1 MLDFAAPSGFSPLA
15 EVVQRTLPIVR
26 EARAARRLRI
36 AGLHGAARAFF
47 LARCFD
53 LAPTPTLC
61 VLPTLEAAEAFA
73 DDLRLFLGDRDGEE
87 RRVHVYP
94 AWDVPP
100 FEGLSPSNEILA
112 AQIEGLYHLLST
124 TNPIL
129 VAPVEALA
137 QRVFP
142 QEELISATLSIQAGR
157 EIILSD
163 LMEHLVQWGYR
174 RVPLVEE
181 KGEVGVRGGIIDL
194 FPPLAD
200 QPLRIEFFDNTV
212 ESIRTFDPASQR
224 STGQL
229 EEISLLPMR
238 FFSSRCLQAGRRPVE
253 DAMADTEMPY
263 REQQRIAENL
273 KSGLPF
279 PGAEFLLPYL
289 YPTLESVADYLP
301 RGVVVWMVDPGNG
314 QAMLQ
319 THWDG
324 LGEYAREAVSAG
336 RLTPPPERLFCT
348 EAELTARLSAYCT
361 ISLLGVENVETDL
374 SASSTLLT
382 ELKPPP
388 HAKGGDRSLAP
399 LVARINHWRDEDF
412 QVLLVVSS
420 TAQAAH
426 LQNLLLGHELRLPL
440 QATPQ
445 WDSFAASSSAGIA
458 IGRLSQGFSL
468 PDDRLAVIAE
478 EEIFGEK
485 RHRRRSRPR
494 PVADYLTGLG
504 QLAAG
509 DYVVH
514 VDHGIARYQGL
525 RHLSV
530 AGTDGDYLH
539 LEYAGGDRLYLPVE
553 RINLVQKYTG
563 ADGRAPSLDKLG
575 GQAWEKVKRKT
586 REAILAMARELLE
599 VHAVR
604 ESTAR
609 PPVAKLDGD
618 YEEFVARFPFEET
631 SGQRAA
637 IEDVL
642 ADLRTDKPM
651 DRLVCGDVGY
661 GKTEIALRAA
671 FLAVQGGKQVAV
683 LVPTTILA
691 QQHAETFTRRFA
703 EYPVRIELLNR
714 FRTAQEVKTVVQ
726 GLASGVVDIVVGTH
740 RLLQRDILFK
750 NLGLVIIDEEH
761 RFGVSHKEKIKKL
774 RHLVDV
780 LTLSATPIPRT
791 LNMALM
797 GLRDLSVLETPPVDR
812 KAIRTYVSRYDEGLV
827 RSAILNELGRGG
839 QVFFVH
845 NRVETIE
852 KMARQLRELTPEA
865 TIVIGHGQMPEE
877 ELEKVMLDFLHHR
890 ANVLLCSSII
900 ESGLDIPTA
909 NTIIINRADQ
919 FGLAQLYQ
927 LRGRVGRSATRA
939 YAYLLI
945 PGEHLLT
952 DDARKR
958 LEVLQELDDL
968 GSGFRLA
975 AHDLEIRGAGNLL
988 GREQHGN
995 VAAVG
1000 FELYAQMLEETVQEL
1015 KGGAIQVQIEPEIQ
1029 IGLPAYIPE
1038 AYIPDV
1044 NQRLVFYKKLAN
1056 VKDRTDLED
1065 LAYEMEDRFG
1075 PLPELV
1081 LKFIEV
1087 MDLRRVLREFLVTG
1101 VYRRAEK
1108 VTLHFHPDAPLKG
1121 DRLVA
1126 FVQRDKGRSQLSPDL
1141 RLTYTLKPDEDV
1153 IVAVKALLQQLS
1165 DGA

>member
-1 MLDFAAPSGFSPLA
+1 
-15 EVVQRTLPIVR
+15 
-26 EARAARRLRI
+26 
-36 AGLHGAARAFF
+36 
-47 LARCFD
+47 
-53 LAPTPTLC
+53 
-61 VLPTLEAAEAFA
+61 
-73 DDLRLFLGDRDGEE
+73 
-87 RRVHVYP
+87 
-94 AWDVPP
+94 
-100 FEGLSPSNEILA
+100 
-112 AQIEGLYHLLST
+112 
-124 TNPIL
+124 
-129 VAPVEALA
+129 
-137 QRVFP
+137 
-142 QEELISATLSIQAGR
+142 
-157 EIILSD
+157 
-163 LMEHLVQWGYR
+163 
-174 RVPLVEE
+174 
-181 KGEVGVRGGIIDL
+181 
-194 FPPLAD
+194 
-200 QPLRIEFFDNTV
+200 
-212 ESIRTFDPASQR
+212 
-224 STGQL
+224 
-229 EEISLLPMR
+229 
-238 FFSSRCLQAGRRPVE
+238 
-253 DAMADTEMPY
+253 
-263 REQQRIAENL
+263 
-273 KSGLPF
+273 
-279 PGAEFLLPYL
+279 
-289 YPTLESVADYLP
+289 
-301 RGVVVWMVDPGNG
+301 
-314 QAMLQ
+314 
-319 THWDG
+319 
-324 LGEYAREAVSAG
+324 
-336 RLTPPPERLFCT
+336 
-348 EAELTARLSAYCT
+348 
-361 ISLLGVENVETDL
+361 VENVESDL
-374 SASSTLLT
+374 SVSSTLLT
-382 ELKPPP
+382 DLKP
-388 HAKGGDRSLAP
+388 HTHVKGGERSLAP
-399 LVARINHWRDEDF
+399 LVARINQWREDDF
-412 QVLLVVSS
+412 QVLLVASS
-420 TAQAAH
+420 TMQAAH
-426 LQNLLLGHELRLPL
+426 LQNLLLGHDLRLPL
-440 QATPQ
+440 LTNPQ
-445 WDSFAASSSAGIA
+445 WETLTAAPTASIA
-458 IGRLSQGFSL
+458 IGHLSQGFSL
-468 PDDRLAVIAE
+468 PDDRFVFIAE

-494 PVADYLTGLG
+494 PVADYLTGLS
-504 QLAAG
+504 QLTTG

-514 VDHGIARYQGL
+514 VDHGIALYQGL

-530 AGTDGDYLH
+530 AGIEGDYLH

-563 ADGRAPSLDKLG
+563 ADGRAPALDKLG
-575 GQAWEKVKRKT
+575 GQSWEKAKRKT

-599 VHAVR
+599 IHAVR
-604 ESTAR
+604 ESTER

-618 YEEFVARFPFEET
+618 YEDFVARFPFEET
-631 SGQRAA
+631 SGQRTA

-642 ADLRTDKPM
+642 ADLRNDKPM

-661 GKTEIALRAA
+661 GKTEVALRAA
-671 FLAVQGGKQVAV
+671 FLAVQSGKQVAV

-691 QQHAETFTRRFA
+691 QQHAETFSRRFA
-703 EYPVRIELLNR
+703 EYPVRVELLNR
-714 FRTAQEVKTVVQ
+714 FRTAQEVKAVVQ
-726 GLASGVVDIVVGTH
+726 GLATGSVDIVIGTH
-740 RLLQRDILFK
+740 RILQRDVIFK

-761 RFGVSHKEKIKKL
+761 RFGVTHKEKIKKL

-797 GLRDLSVLETPPVDR
+797 GLRDLSVIETPPVDR
-812 KAIRTYVSRYDEGLV
+812 QAIRTYVSRYDDGLV

-852 KMARQLRELTPEA
+852 KVGRQLRELVPEA
-865 TIVIGHGQMPEE
+865 SIAVAHGQMPES

-890 ANVLLCSSII
+890 TNVLLCSSII
-900 ESGLDIPTA
+900 ESGLDISTA

-927 LRGRVGRSATRA
+927 LRGRVGRSSARA

-1000 FELYAQMLEETVQEL
+1000 FELYAQMLEETVREL

-1056 VKDRTDLED
+1056 VKNRTDLED

-1087 MDLRRVLREFLVTG
+1087 MDLRRVLREYLVTG

-1108 VTLHFHPDAPLKG
+1108 ATLHFHPDAPIKG

-1126 FVQRDKGRSQLSPDL
+1126 FVQKDKGRSQLSPDL
-1141 RLTYTLKPDEDV
+1141 RLTCTLKPDEDV
-1153 IVAVKALLQQLS
+1153 IVAVKALLQGLS
-1165 DGA
+1165 EAA

>member
-1 MLDFAAPSGFSPLA
+1 MLDTAVPSHLAPLSSA
-15 EVVQRTLPIVR
+15 VQQTLLTL
-26 EARAARRLRI
+26 RAPHPTSRLRI
-36 AGLHGAARAFF
+36 AGLRGAARAFF
-47 LARCFD
+47 LARC
-53 LAPTPTLC
+53 LEQVSLPTLC
-61 VLPTLEAAEAFA
+61 LLPSSEAAEAFA
-73 DDLRLFLGDRDGEE
+73 DDLRFFLQAKNEEE
-87 RRVHVYP
+87 RLVHLYP

-100 FEGLSPSNEILA
+100 FEGLSPSNEVLA

-124 TNPIL
+124 SNPIL
-129 VAPVEALA
+129 VAPVEALT

-142 QEELISATLSIQAGR
+142 QEELISATLSVQVGR
-157 EIILSD
+157 EVVLSELVD
-163 LMEHLVQWGYR
+163 HLVQWGYR

-212 ESIRTFDPASQR
+212 ESIRAFDPASQR

-238 FFSSRCLQAGRRPVE
+238 LYSSIRLQSGRRAVE
-253 DAMADTEMPY
+253 DAMADTEMPH

-289 YPTLESVADYLP
+289 YPTLESVTEYLP
-301 RGVVVWMVDPGNG
+301 RGTVVWQIDPSGG
-314 QAMLQ
+314 QSALQ
-319 THWDG
+319 THWNRLADSA
-324 LGEYAREAVSAG
+324 ETATAAG
-336 RLTPPPERLFCT
+336 RLTPSPERLFCK
-348 EAELTARLSAYCT
+348 EEELNTRLATCCT
-361 ISLLGVENVETDL
+361 ISLLGVENVDTDL
-374 SASSTLLT
+374 AASSALLT
-382 ELKPPP
+382 DLKP
-388 HAKGGDRSLAP
+388 HAHKGGERSLAP
-399 LVARINHWRDEDF
+399 LVARINRWREADF
-412 QVLLVVSS
+412 QVVLVSS
-420 TAQAAH
+420 STVQAAH

-440 QATPQ
+440 LAQPQ
-445 WDSFAASSSAGIA
+445 WDTPHVAPSVGIT
-458 IGRLSQGFSL
+458 IGHVSQGFSL
-468 PDDRLAVIAE
+468 PTDRLVVIAE

-494 PVADYLTGLG
+494 PVADYLTGLS
-504 QLAAG
+504 QLTAG

-514 VDHGIARYQGL
+514 LDHGIARYQGL

-530 AGTDGDYLH
+530 AGIDGDYLY
-539 LEYAGGDRLYLPVE
+539 LEYASGDRLYLPVE

-563 ADGRAPSLDKLG
+563 ADGRAPALDKLG
-575 GQAWEKVKRKT
+575 GQSWEKAKRKT

-599 VHAVR
+599 IHAVR
-604 ESTAR
+604 ESTER

-631 SGQRAA
+631 SGQRTA

-642 ADLRTDKPM
+642 VDLRSDKPM

-661 GKTEIALRAA
+661 GKTEVALRAA
-671 FLAVQGGKQVAV
+671 FLSVQGGKQVAV

-703 EYPVRIELLNR
+703 DYPVRVELLNR
-714 FRTAQEVKTVVQ
+714 FRTAQETKAVIQ
-726 GLASGVVDIVVGTH
+726 GLASGAVDIVVGTH
-740 RLLQRDILFK
+740 RVLQRDVMFK

-761 RFGVSHKEKIKKL
+761 RFGVTHKEKIKKL

-797 GLRDLSVLETPPVDR
+797 GLRDLSVIETPPVDR
-812 KAIRTYVSRYDEGLV
+812 QAIRTYVSRYEDGLV

-852 KMARQLRELTPEA
+852 KMARQLRELVPEA
-865 TIVIGHGQMPEE
+865 SIVVGHGQMPEG
-877 ELEKVMLDFLHHR
+877 ELERVMLDFLHHR
-890 ANVLLCSSII
+890 ANVLLCSTII
-900 ESGLDIPTA
+900 ESGLDISTA

-927 LRGRVGRSATRA
+927 LRGRVGRSSVRA

-1015 KGGAIQVQIEPEIQ
+1015 RGGQIQVQIEPDIQ

-1038 AYIPDV
+1038 VYIPDV

-1087 MDLRRVLREFLVTG
+1087 MDLRRVLRDYLVTG

-1108 VTLHFHPDAPLKG
+1108 VTLHFHPDAPIKG

-1126 FVQRDKGRSQLSPDL
+1126 FVQKDKGRSQLSPDL
-1141 RLTYTLKPDEDV
+1141 RLTCTLKPEEDV
-1153 IVAVKALLQQLS
+1153 IVAVKALLQGLS
-1165 DGA
+1165 EVA